1 MSVLAGTPGW
11 VGDATKV
18 CALILG
24 VCGVAALVV
33 KWAQRQIKA
42 TLRPELEALDGKID
56 AVHTEV
62 RSPNGTKTGDLA
74 YETAKRVIEVREQM
88 VEMRETQLK
97 IQRRIEAHDD
107 WAAVTD
113 ARLSRI
119 EERLD
124 PGGT

>member
-1 MSVLAGTPGW
+1 ML
-11 VGDATKV
+11 
-18 CALILG
+18 
-24 VCGVAALVV
+24 
-33 KWAQRQIKA
+33 
-42 TLRPELEALDGKID
+42 
-56 AVHTEV
+56 
-62 RSPNGTKTGDLA
+62 
-74 YETAKRVIEVREQM
+74 IEVREQM